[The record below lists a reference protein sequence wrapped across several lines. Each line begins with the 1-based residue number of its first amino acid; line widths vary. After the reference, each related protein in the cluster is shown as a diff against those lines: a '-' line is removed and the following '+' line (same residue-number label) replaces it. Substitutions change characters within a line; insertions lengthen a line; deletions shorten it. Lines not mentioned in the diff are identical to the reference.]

1 MVLHLHEF
9 FVLLIFRRKENGAI
23 EADTPE
29 DLAADFDEAD
39 VVHWLGQLDV
49 PEVTGAVGEVG
60 LAGLAEKSL
69 VNCSHSEIVDTST
82 SWMAFLINYH
92 WVFYFAY

>member
-39 VVHWLGQLDV
+39 VVHWL
-49 PEVTGAVGEVG
+49 A
-60 LAGLAEKSL
+60 A
-69 VNCSHSEIVDTST
+69 
-82 SWMAFLINYH
+82 
-92 WVFYFAY
+92 